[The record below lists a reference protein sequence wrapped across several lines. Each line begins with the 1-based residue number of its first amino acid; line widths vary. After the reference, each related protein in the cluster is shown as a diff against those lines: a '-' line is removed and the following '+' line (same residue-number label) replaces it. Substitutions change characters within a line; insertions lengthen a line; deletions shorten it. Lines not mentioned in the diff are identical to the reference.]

1 MDLTDTRAHFVS
13 GEASVDGLEISVAG
27 GTAVMFYEAHPMSDR
42 RNQDCLGAFTL
53 DDDRAVLAV
62 ADGMGGGRAGD
73 QASRILM
80 TCLERSLMARARSTD
95 RVRVAILDAVEAAN
109 EQILELGL
117 GAATTLAAV
126 ELSNRSLR
134 SYHVGDSGVLVTG
147 QRGRIKLRTSDH
159 SPVGY
164 AVEAGLLDARAALH
178 HDERHLVSNMVGMP
192 DMRIDVGS
200 PTQLSPRDTIVMA
213 TDGLFDNMSDDEI
226 VGFVRKGPLGEGL
239 QRLVSTCRQRM
250 TSPRPGHPSKP
261 DDLSVILFRRRG

>member
-1 MDLTDTRAHFVS
+1 MGRSFVS
-13 GEASVDGLEISVAG
+13 GEAPVDGLEIAVAG
-27 GTAVMFYEAHPMSDR
+27 GTAVMFYEAHPTSDR
-42 RNQDCLGAFTL
+42 RNQDCVGVFTL

-80 TCLERSLMARARSTD
+80 ACLERSLMAPEGSAD
-95 RVRVAILDAVEAAN
+95 RVRVAVLDAVEAAN
-109 EQILELGL
+109 EQIRELGL

-126 ELSNRSLR
+126 ELSNDSLR

-164 AVEAGLLDARAALH
+164 AVEAGLLDAREALH
-178 HDERHLVSNMVGMP
+178 HDERHIVSNMVGMP
-192 DMRIDVGS
+192 DMRIDIGS
-200 PTQLSPRDTIVMA
+200 PTQLSPRDTIVIA

-226 VGFVRKGPLGEGL
+226 VACVRTGRLNEGL
-239 QRLVSTCRQRM
+239 ERLTSTCGQRM
-250 TSPRPGHPSKP
+250 TSPRDGHPSKP
-261 DDLSVILFRRRG
+261 DDLSLILFRRSG